1 MLRHKVLKEPAKRVG
16 WSGSRPPPLERRL
29 MIEAT
34 IPAAGAGGSAVGRMK
49 ADDPVVAVAMAD
61 HNGPHGIDVLE
72 ALLHMAEPTAT
83 CRQTA
88 ELAMQAFG
96 SVGAVLSAGVPE
108 LTFHLGI
115 QERIAYSL
123 RAIHVGMDWVVREPL
138 RERVQIGSLTDL
150 IDYLAHDP
158 KERTAEILRVLYLDR
173 KNGLISDEE
182 IDSDTAASLPQ
193 CPRAIVRRALEHSVS
208 AVIVVQHR
216 PSRAPNPMQSD
227 INCSQQLQHA
237 CTAMQILMHDYLVVG
252 RSGHASLRNLGHL

>member
-1 MLRHKVLKEPAKRVG
+1 
-16 WSGSRPPPLERRL
+16 
-29 MIEAT
+29 MIEGA
-34 IPAAGAGGSAVGRMK
+34 ISQPPAGGTAAAVSRMK
-49 ADDPVVAVAMAD
+49 TSDLVARVAMAD
-61 HNGPHGIDVLE
+61 HNGLHGVDVLE
-72 ALLHMAEPTAT
+72 ALLHMAEPGTN
-83 CRQTA
+83 CRQIA
-88 ELAMQAFG
+88 ERAMQTFG
-96 SVGAVLSAGVPE
+96 SVGGVLAAGIPE
-108 LTFHLGI
+108 LTSQLGI

-123 RAIHVGMDWVVREPL
+123 RAIHVGMHCVVREPL